1 MAAAEDKV
9 YAPCHIHHS
18 GVFAYGGPDAL
29 HKIQLGRKGRSV
41 QIVLCRLD
49 ADFTPGITIGIFYV
63 SFHLCPGRWPQTLA
77 DTDWLDIAVDS
88 GNVDRRLGP
97 KRSNREFDYAQTR
110 WRRI

>member
-63 SFHLCPGRWPQTLA
+63 SFHLCPGRWLQTLA
-77 DTDWLDIAVDS
+77 DTDWLDIPVGS
-88 GNVDRRLGP
+88 GNVDQRLGP

>member
-77 DTDWLDIAVDS
+77 DTDWIDIAVDS

-97 KRSNREFDYAQTR
+97 KRSNREFDCAQTR
-110 WRRI
+110 WRII